1 MSKLIIK
8 GSVIAAL
15 FMVYSSLITGQHSQI
30 EHEILVDDFY
40 TPYPFTL
47 TEQQRF
53 TGTIGELKPKPGGDL
68 WDYFVFQ
75 SPGSGKV
82 DVVLDGFSRPVS
94 ISLERR
100 SPSGSRST
108 ETLIESDSRFSDS
121 HQISASVSPLTTYYI
136 AVGSGL
142 LDNGLTP
149 YALTVK
155 YTEAETAPSLPVAA
169 GEYALALSGRPC
181 SVPGAGFDDL
191 ELPVYV
197 VSEQGAALSTQN
209 ENALNMD
216 KRIHEMFRF
225 DSTYGMLVHEFSH
238 VLFDQDSAMTLQRD
252 VVVVGNFEGSEFRGE
267 VSEYNFVKDSSGEV
281 IKEGKDCSRQV
292 TAVGQ

>member
-1 MSKLIIK
+1 MSKLTIK
-8 GSVIAAL
+8 
-15 FMVYSSLITGQHSQI
+15 SSLIAAVLVSYSSFTTGQHSQI
-30 EHEILVDDFY
+30 DHEKLVDDFY

-47 TEQQRF
+47 AKQQKF
-53 TGTIGELKPKPGGDL
+53 TGTIGELKPQPGGDL

-75 SPGSGKV
+75 SPGYGKV
-82 DVVLDGFSRPVS
+82 DIVLDDFSRPVT
-94 ISLERR
+94 ISLEQH
-100 SPSGSRST
+100 SPSGHRSR
-108 ETLIESDSRFSDS
+108 EMVAESVNRFADS
-121 HQISASVSPLTTYYI
+121 HEISARVSPLKTYYI

-155 YTEAETAPSLPVAA
+155 FRGAEAEPASPAST

-181 SVPGAGFDDL
+181 SVPGSGFSDL

-197 VSEQGAALSTQN
+197 VSEHGTKLSTQN
-209 ENALNMD
+209 ESDLNVD

-225 DSTYGMLVHEFSH
+225 DATYGMLVHEFSH
-238 VLFDQDSAMTLQRD
+238 VLVDQESAMSLQRD
-252 VVVVGNFEGSEFRGE
+252 VVVVGNFEGGEFRGE
-267 VSEYNFVKDSSGEV
+267 VSEHDILRDFSGNVVE
-281 IKEGKDCSRQV
+281 EGKDCSRQV